1 MKRFVAILSGIL
13 LAAAAVMFSVYHLIN
28 MLPSGRMSYNTQAA
42 AILENA
48 ACGKCHDSNNE
59 IFDIHET
66 VGKLKNDTAANET
79 ALAKIEYVTV
89 MNRLMPPKT
98 YCLTHWGTA
107 INSAE
112 RKLLREWINY
122 QRDNYYSST
131 AVFEPFRHEPLRPLR
146 EPESA
151 DDKKTELGRKL
162 YFDKRLSAD
171 NSVSCNTCH
180 NLAAN
185 GADNRQYSR
194 GAGKILAEI
203 NTPTVFNACLSF
215 RQFWD
220 GRAAD
225 LHAQLHEHLFD
236 PAIMRNHS
244 FEEIIKKLAGDKN
257 LKNDFLKIYHGGGIT
272 PESIV
277 ETIVAFERTLVT
289 PNSRFDKYLKG
300 SLQLLSEAEI
310 VGYELFKA
318 NKCATCHAGMM
329 LGGQSIEKL
338 GIHGDYYKDRGW
350 PANKK
355 DKAGFKTPGLR
366 NVARTKPYFHDGSRQ
381 TLHDAVKSMGKYQ
394 AGTKLSDRD
403 TKAIVLFLNTLSE

>member
-1 MKRFVAILSGIL
+1 MKRLVAILSGIL
-13 LAAAAVMFSVYHLIN
+13 LAVGVVMFITYHLIN
-28 MLPSGRMSYNTQAA
+28 MLPSGNMSYNAQAA

-48 ACGKCHDSNNE
+48 ACEKCHNSNNE

-66 VGKLKNDTAANET
+66 VEKLKNDTAAGET

-89 MNRLMPPKT
+89 TNRLMPPKT

-112 RKLLREWINY
+112 RKLLGEWINH

-131 AVFEPFRHEPLRPLR
+131 AVFEPFRHELLRPAQ
-146 EPESA
+146 EPESM

-162 YFDKRLSAD
+162 FFDRRLSAD

-180 NLAAN
+180 TLSAG

-194 GAGKILAEI
+194 GAGSTLTEV

-225 LHAQLHEHLFD
+225 LHAQLHEHLLEHT
-236 PAIMRNHS
+236 IMRNRS
-244 FEEIIKKLAGDKN
+244 FEEIIEKLAGDRN
-257 LKNDFLKIYHGGGIT
+257 LKNDFLKIYDDGIT
-272 PESIV
+272 PANII
-277 ETIVAFERTLVT
+277 ETVAAFEKTLVT
-289 PNSRFDKYLKG
+289 SNSRFDKYLKG
-300 SLQLLSEAEI
+300 SLQLLNEAE
-310 VGYELFKA
+310 VTGYELFKA
-318 NKCATCHAGMM
+318 NRCATCHVGTA

-350 PANKK
+350 LPNKK

-381 TLHDAVKSMGKYQ
+381 TLYDAVKSMGKYQ
-394 AGTKLSDRD
+394 TGTKLSDRD